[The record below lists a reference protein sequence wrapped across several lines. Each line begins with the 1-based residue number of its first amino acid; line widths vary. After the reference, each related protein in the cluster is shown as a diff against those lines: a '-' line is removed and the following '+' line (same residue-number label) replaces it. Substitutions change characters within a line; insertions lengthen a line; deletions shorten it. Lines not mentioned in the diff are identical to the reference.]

1 MLKVMIAPVTR
12 FQQNCS
18 IVWCDET
25 MEGTA
30 VDPGGDFDMLKEAIA
45 QQGIKVTKVLLTHGH
60 VDHASAAGT
69 MADHYRVKIEGPHRD
84 DLFLI
89 EGLPGSGR
97 KYNFPAY
104 KPFVPDRWLEGG
116 EQVTLGNL
124 TFDVVHCPGHT
135 PGHVVFVHKPSK
147 VAFVGDVLFRNMVVP
162 VHSVLKP
169 RDNLSP
175 APLKPPRSEPYP
187 WMPFVWIGVAAL
199 LAIGAWTAVVLL
211 ARRAAAASAPKPA
224 IPPDERFRKAVAAAR
239 SWAQLADAV
248 REYIGATTKTTTEVL
263 AQTSSSLLDEVLHQG
278 DLEKFSPWGPRPGDL
293 RALKMRALELIV
305 ESSEEVA
312 A

>member
-1 MLKVMIAPVTR
+1 MIPILLLVTASFRPPAPTVGDLITIE
-12 FQQNCS
+12 FQQAVRLDAS
-18 IVWCDET
+18 PQYEIVSQRGRRVVIRTFE
-25 MEGTA
+25 
-30 VDPGGDFDMLKEAIA
+30 PKPFAI
-45 QQGIKVTKVLLTHGH
+45 
-60 VDHASAAGT
+60 
-69 MADHYRVKIEGPHRD
+69 
-84 DLFLI
+84 
-89 EGLPGSGR
+89 SGR
-97 KYNFPAY
+97 
-104 KPFVPDRWLEGG
+104 
-116 EQVTLGNL
+116 
-124 TFDVVHCPGHT
+124 
-135 PGHVVFVHKPSK
+135 
-147 VAFVGDVLFRNMVVP
+147 VGDVLFRNMVVP
-162 VHSVLKP
+162 VHSVLTP

-175 APLKPPRSEPYP
+175 APLKPPRNEPYP

-224 IPPDERFRKAVAAAR
+224 IPPDERFRKAVAAAK

-293 RALKMRALELIV
+293 RELKRRALELIV
-305 ESSEEVA
+305 ESPEEVA

>member
-1 MLKVMIAPVTR
+1 MIPILLLVTASFRPPAPTVGDLITIN
-12 FQQNCS
+12 FQQP
-18 IVWCDET
+18 VHLD
-25 MEGTA
+25 
-30 VDPGGDFDMLKEAIA
+30 
-45 QQGIKVTKVLLTHGH
+45 
-60 VDHASAAGT
+60 ASAQYEIVSQRGR
-69 MADHYRVKIEGPHRD
+69 RVVIRTFEPKPFTI
-84 DLFLI
+84 
-89 EGLPGSGR
+89 SGR
-97 KYNFPAY
+97 
-104 KPFVPDRWLEGG
+104 
-116 EQVTLGNL
+116 
-124 TFDVVHCPGHT
+124 
-135 PGHVVFVHKPSK
+135 
-147 VAFVGDVLFRNMVVP
+147 VGDVLFRNMVVP

-224 IPPDERFRKAVAAAR
+224 IAPDERFRKAVAAAR

-293 RALKMRALELIV
+293 RALKQRALELIV

>member
-1 MLKVMIAPVTR
+1 MIPILLLVTATFRPPAPTVGDLITID
-12 FQQNCS
+12 FQQPVRLDS
-18 IVWCDET
+18 SPQYEIVSQR
-25 MEGTA
+25 GR
-30 VDPGGDFDMLKEAIA
+30 
-45 QQGIKVTKVLLTHGH
+45 
-60 VDHASAAGT
+60 
-69 MADHYRVKIEGPHRD
+69 RVVIRTFEPKPFTI
-84 DLFLI
+84 
-89 EGLPGSGR
+89 SGR
-97 KYNFPAY
+97 
-104 KPFVPDRWLEGG
+104 
-116 EQVTLGNL
+116 
-124 TFDVVHCPGHT
+124 
-135 PGHVVFVHKPSK
+135 
-147 VAFVGDVLFRNMVVP
+147 VGDVLFRNMVVP

-175 APLKPPRSEPYP
+175 APLKPPKSEPYP

-224 IPPDERFRKAVAAAR
+224 IPPEERFRKSVAAAK

-263 AQTSSSLLDEVLHQG
+263 AQTSSSLLDEILHQG

-293 RALKMRALELIV
+293 RALKQRAFELIV
-305 ESSEEVA
+305 EPREEVA

>member
-1 MLKVMIAPVTR
+1 MIPILLLITATFRPPAPTVGDLITIN
-12 FQQNCS
+12 FQQPVRLDAS
-18 IVWCDET
+18 PQYEIVSQR
-25 MEGTA
+25 GR
-30 VDPGGDFDMLKEAIA
+30 
-45 QQGIKVTKVLLTHGH
+45 
-60 VDHASAAGT
+60 
-69 MADHYRVKIEGPHRD
+69 RVVIRTFEPKPFTI
-84 DLFLI
+84 
-89 EGLPGSGR
+89 SGR
-97 KYNFPAY
+97 
-104 KPFVPDRWLEGG
+104 
-116 EQVTLGNL
+116 
-124 TFDVVHCPGHT
+124 
-135 PGHVVFVHKPSK
+135 
-147 VAFVGDVLFRNMVVP
+147 VGDVLFRNMVVP

-224 IPPDERFRKAVAAAR
+224 IPPDERFRKAVAAAK
-239 SWAQLADAV
+239 SWTQLADAV

-293 RALKMRALELIV
+293 RALKRRALELIP
-305 ESSEEVA
+305 EPREEVA